1 MIFLSRMNKI
11 QRKSQIK
18 NDNYNPVTP
27 KIPAF
32 RSYCYCFNQK
42 TSISNIS
49 CTSLLEPLFYSS
61 QVFFFTLKTKT
72 QQSIM
77 NYSTIKQTSVLI
89 IKFLIFIERP
99 SFNKK
104 KTNLLHVSYSQLRCA
119 TNIFS
124 LLFWCCC

>member
-11 QRKSQIK
+11 QRKSEIK

-61 QVFFFTLKTKT
+61 QGFFFTLKTKT

-77 NYSTIKQTSVLI
+77 NYSIQQTSVLI

-104 KTNLLHVSYSQLRCA
+104 KLIYYMCPIHNYSVCHEY
-119 TNIFS
+119 FFP
-124 LLFWCCC
+124 LFC